1 MKKYNYIINGVSYEV
16 TISEE
21 SESAAKVSVNGE
33 QYAVEKVTAPKSSPT
48 TTPRPVRP
56 SAPVA
61 TTPTAPQ
68 APTPAASS
76 TANVPAGGTKITAPL
91 PGTVTK
97 IEVKE
102 GDIVK
107 NGQVVVHLDAMKMD
121 NEVMVDRDGRVLA
134 VRCVEGSSVM
144 EGDLLLVIGE

>member
-21 SESAAKVSVNGE
+21 SESAAKVTVNGE
-33 QYAVEKVTAPKSSPT
+33 QYAVEKVTAPKSSPST
-48 TTPRPVRP
+48 SRPVRS
-56 SAPVA
+56 SAPIA
-61 TTPTAPQ
+61 TPHASPQ
-68 APTPAASS
+68 TPTPAPSGA
-76 TANVPAGGTKITAPL
+76 TNIPAGATKITAPL